1 MAERGWVVVHS
12 DEGAVL
18 IGAFY
23 RPPKLGETDTLR
35 TMADEFRKHNGD
47 VIGSYIVGEF
57 NVITRC
63 VSGRW

>member
-12 DEGAVL
+12 DEGAIL
-18 IGAFY
+18 IAAFY
-23 RPPKLGETDTLR
+23 RPPRLGETDTLR
-35 TMADEFRKHNGD
+35 SMADEFRKHNGD